1 MTIDDGNTVSLGNNW
16 TFSVWA
22 KNLIPPVSSSRSTL
36 FRGHHTQGGRDY
48 DRFLVIRGSDRM
60 LCFYDGDDGNGNN
73 RYRSTGYEINPLD
86 FSGWHNFAVVAAGGR
101 TNYYINGKFVGDAD
115 RREQSVMK
123 FIGNSSSGE
132 LFAEYLDD
140 IRIYGI
146 SLSFSEVAAIYG
158 GGFGDQYPSILLT
171 ENSTFCSLPQPAP
184 SLQFMH
190 KMFIL
195 VVHFPFILHPNPHL
209 VLLAFSVQ
217 VQRISNRTFS

>member
-73 RYRSTGYEINPLD
+73 RYRSTGYEVDPLI
-86 FSGWHNFAVVAAGGR
+86 FQVGTFCGCCRSGQP
-101 TNYYINGKFVGDAD
+101 YQLYINGKMVGDAD
-115 RREQSVMK
+115 RREQSDVMY
-123 FIGNSSSGE
+123 IGNSSQNE

-140 IRIYGI
+140 VRIYGV
-146 SLSFSEVAAIYG
+146 SLNFPEVAAIYG
-158 GGFGDQYPSILLT
+158 GGFGDMFPSILLT
-171 ENSTFCSLPQPAP
+171 QNSS
-184 SLQFMH
+184 
-190 KMFIL
+190 K
-195 VVHFPFILHPNPHL
+195 
-209 VLLAFSVQ
+209 
-217 VQRISNRTFS
+217 